1 MFKMVVCMFKAIF
14 VIIGT
19 IIGAG
24 FASGKEIFT
33 FFNVYGAWGF
43 CGLILAEFIIGF
55 VLYKSFCIILHYNIS
70 SYNELIE
77 KLFGK
82 YKFATNVLCN
92 IINIFLLISFIVM
105 VAGFAAYFSQEFG
118 LPYFFGAFLMAL
130 LSFITFLKNIDGI
143 VKVNSIFIPC
153 LVVITLLLGLSN
165 TCCFRNIT
173 FIPINFSYNFIIKSI
188 LYASYNLIIA
198 LPILITLKKYVTN
211 LKQAK
216 LVSFVTILFLLFM
229 SVIIFFLLNYYFIDI
244 QTLELPIVYIAT
256 QTGFVYKYICGILIL
271 GAIFTTAISNGYS
284 FLNNL
289 NFLTR
294 KGYIAT
300 ATVIC
305 LISII
310 FSHIGFAT
318 LLNLLYPIL
327 GFLRIIANNL
337 YTIFF
342 KNALKILHFIDISI

>member
-1 MFKMVVCMFKAIF
+1 MFKAIF

-33 FFNVYGAWGF
+33 FFNIYGIWGF
-43 CGLILAEFIIGF
+43 LGLIISELIIGF
-55 VLYKSFCIILHYNIS
+55 VLYKTFCIILSYNIT
-70 SYNELIE
+70 SYGELIE

-82 YKFATNVLCN
+82 SSFITSVLCN

-105 VAGFAAYFSQEFG
+105 VAGFAAYFSQEYG
-118 LPYFFGAFLMAL
+118 LPYFFGAFIMAM
-130 LSFITFLKNIDGI
+130 LSFITFLKSIDGI
-143 VKVNSIFIPC
+143 VKVNLLFIPC
-153 LVVITLLLGLSN
+153 LI
-165 TCCFRNIT
+165 
-173 FIPINFSYNFIIKSI
+173 FIILVLGIKNMNCFTNVTNLSIDLNYRFIIRAI

-211 LKQAK
+211 FEQAK
-216 LVSFVTILFLLFM
+216 FVSFVTMFLLLFM
-229 SVIIFFLLNYYFIDI
+229 TAIIFLLLNYYFTEIKL
-244 QTLELPIVYIAT
+244 LELPTVYIAAKS
-256 QTGFVYKYICGILIL
+256 GSVYKYFCGILIL

-289 NFLTR
+289 NLSSS
-294 KGYIAT
+294 KSYKIT
-300 ATVIC
+300 AAVIC

-310 FSHIGFAT
+310 LSHIGFAT

-327 GFLRIIANNL
+327 GLLRFISNNF
-337 YTIFF
+337 YTVFF
-342 KNALKILHFIDISI
+342 KNTLKILCFIDISI